1 VIRGERQAKP
11 IAQGHDQ
18 VMLFEHTDG
27 AQFDRGIADH
37 LQRAQPP
44 AEPLALFVKPHAE
57 AGVGLSQPPGG
68 VQPRHAAPHYRH
80 VDFRCCVA
88 HAESRVGAMRRKPP
102 EPAGDR
108 QARQVAGITQSL
120 QAKKCWSG
128 KALLPGIAF
137 STVAPARL
145 AFKPGA

>member
-1 VIRGERQAKP
+1 
-11 IAQGHDQ
+11 
-18 VMLFEHTDG
+18 
-27 AQFDRGIADH
+27 
-37 LQRAQPP
+37 
-44 AEPLALFVKPHAE
+44 
-57 AGVGLSQPPGG
+57 
-68 VQPRHAAPHYRH
+68 
-80 VDFRCCVA
+80 
-88 HAESRVGAMRRKPP
+88 MRRKPP

-145 AFKPGA
+145 AFKPGAQGGSMKAKRKYSKPVISKRGVLAALTAIVVAS